1 MEQVLR
7 LYNRMLLSV
16 VHKNN
21 SLSQGGAPFVGS
33 IVADSGT
40 ADGTGSN
47 ARFSAP
53 SYIVADGDGNFY
65 VSDLS
70 NHTIRKVTQYGVVTT
85 VFGTPGT
92 YGSSLTTLNS
102 PRGLALDASNN
113 LYIADFS
120 NNRVLYLSNGG
131 STASNVASVPKVEE
145 IAVNSNGTQ
154 MVFRTNATS
163 RANLIQ
169 YRNGTLEG
177 TINTVF
183 YYNFSNN
190 PYNIA
195 AVACSP
201 DGNFY
206 YCSRDGQ
213 FTNQIGMYR
222 MTLSPPTTYNY
233 VGVSTGQ
240 TSINSVSVGY
250 VSLPSNPIT
259 DGITAGQTFTLSGF
273 STELRLNGFVGTVEN
288 AYAGGYPTPFGYGGI
303 TFKFLGFLND
313 YPTGAP
319 NFEAYLTHSDCN
331 SGSNYR
337 ILAVGWDTIPVTTAP
352 GSNLPA
358 SPRDELRMNFYLKNA
373 TYGLP
378 SVPVDTMNFG
388 VAQVISDGTLSFGG
402 FTGEFTSHNSR
413 TASEFKIFDFA
424 IGTITFGGPGTFT
437 TSNYMSGT
445 FYTSP
450 IGGFIFGPNVEPGT
464 LVTAYD
470 SNVNPNIVTTNK
482 PYAYFN
488 QDNTNVTLSVGT
500 SAIKTFS
507 DLASGYSIFVGMRL
521 VGPNAPGVV
530 ITSVTVNTPDVTSGT
545 ITLEYAFESITG
557 TYTYYD
563 ERGREQT
570 GNVTYA
576 LNAAYEFAP
585 WPGGSTRVVSVVF
598 PTSNFP
604 SDSGGNCSITV
615 INNPTTAQT
624 IDGALYGSYLKN
636 IQFPKEDSGT
646 FAASSQNY
654 GGIRRYGITNDTIA
668 ITDSNAEV
676 PNLNPFA
683 LLPTTSDMIALVP
696 TPGSNNIQIYE
707 NVY

>member
-16 VHKNN
+16 VHKNT
-21 SLSQGGAPFVGS
+21 SLSQGGAPFAGS
-33 IVADSGT
+33 IVGDSGT
-40 ADGTGSN
+40 DDGTGSN

-65 VSDLS
+65 VSDVS

-85 VFGTPGT
+85 VFGTAGT
-92 YGSSLTTLNS
+92 SGSSLTTLNS

-145 IAVNSNGTQ
+145 VAVNSNGTQ

-183 YYNFSNN
+183 YYNSSNN

-233 VGVSTGQ
+233 TGVSTGQ

-273 STELRLNGFVGTVEN
+273 STETRLNAFVGTVEN

-303 TFKFLGFLND
+303 TFKFVGFLND

-319 NFEAYLTHSDCN
+319 NFEAYLTHTDCN
-331 SGSNYR
+331 AGSNYR
-337 ILAVGWDTIPVTTAP
+337 ILAIGWDTIPVTSAP
-352 GSNLPA
+352 GSNLPP
-358 SPRDELRMNFYLKNA
+358 SPRDELRMNFYLKNV
-373 TYGLP
+373 TYGFP
-378 SVPVDTMNFG
+378 SVPIDTVNPF
-388 VAQVISDGTLSFGG
+388 VPQTISSGTLSFGG
-402 FTGEFTSHNSR
+402 FLNEFTPYNSK
-413 TASEFKIFDFA
+413 TASEFKIFDFY

-450 IGGFIFGPNVEPGT
+450 VGGFISGPNVEPGT
-464 LVTAYD
+464 LVTAYN

-488 QDNTNVTLSVGT
+488 QANVSISLSLGT
-500 SAIKTFS
+500 SAVKTFS
-507 DLASGYSIFVGMRL
+507 SLASGYRVLVGMRL

-530 ITSVTVNTPDVTSGT
+530 ITSVTENTPDVTSGT
-545 ITLEYAFESITG
+545 ITLEYAFESVAPVGDGRGGSIG
-557 TYTYYD
+557 YT
-563 ERGREQT
+563 
-570 GNVTYA
+570 

-585 WPGGSTRVVSVVF
+585 WPGGSLRLVSVVF
-598 PTSNFP
+598 PSSNFP
-604 SDSGGNCSITV
+604 SDSGGNCKITV

-654 GGIRRYGITNDTIA
+654 GGIRRYGITNDTIV

-696 TPGSNNIQIYE
+696 TPGSNNIQIYQ
-707 NVY
+707 NIY

>member
-33 IVADSGT
+33 IIADSGT

-65 VSDLS
+65 VSDVS

-85 VFGTPGT
+85 VFGTAGT
-92 YGSSLTTLNS
+92 SGSSLTTLNS

-145 IAVNSNGTQ
+145 VAVNSNGTQ

-183 YYNFSNN
+183 YHNFSNN

-195 AVACSP
+195 SVACSP

-213 FTNQIGMYR
+213 FINQIGMYK

-233 VGVSTGQ
+233 TGVSTGQ
-240 TSINSVSVGY
+240 TTINGSNY
-250 VSLPSNPIT
+250 AAISLTANPLT
-259 DGITAGQTFTLSGF
+259 DGVTAGQTFTLSGF
-273 STELRLNGFVGTVEN
+273 STETRLNAFVGTVVA
-288 AYAGGYPTPFGYGGI
+288 AYGGGYPTQYPYAGMI
-303 TFKFLGFLND
+303 TFKFQGFLND

-319 NFEAYLTHSDCN
+319 NFEAYLTHSEYN
-331 SGSNYR
+331 AGSNYR
-337 ILAVGWDTIPVTTAP
+337 ILAVGWDTIPVSVVP
-352 GSNLPA
+352 DSNLPA
-358 SPRDELRMNFYLKNA
+358 SPEDQLRMNFYLKNV

-378 SVPVDTMNFG
+378 SIPVNTESPLL
-388 VAQVISDGTLSFGG
+388 AQVINTGTLSFGG

-413 TASEFKIFDFA
+413 TALEFKILDFY

-437 TSNYMSGT
+437 TSNYMTGT

-450 IGGFIFGPNVEPGT
+450 VGGFIFGPNVEPGT
-464 LVTAYD
+464 LVTSYN
-470 SNVNPNIVTTNK
+470 SSHNPHEITTNK

-488 QDNTNVTLSVGT
+488 QANVSISLSLGT
-500 SAIKTFS
+500 SAVKTFS
-507 DLASGYSIFVGMRL
+507 SLASGYRVLVGMRL

-530 ITSVTVNTPDVTSGT
+530 ITSVTENTPDVTSGT
-545 ITLEYAFESITG
+545 ITLEYAFESVAPVDDGRGGSIG
-557 TYTYYD
+557 YT
-563 ERGREQT
+563 
-570 GNVTYA
+570 

-585 WPGGSTRVVSVVF
+585 WPGGSTRLVSVVF
-598 PTSNFP
+598 QSSNFP
-604 SDSGGNCSITV
+604 SDSGGKCSITV

-636 IQFPKEDSGT
+636 IQFPKTDSDT

-654 GGIRRYGITNDTIA
+654 GGIRRYGITDNTIV

-683 LLPTTSDMIALVP
+683 LFPTTSDMIALVP
-696 TPGSNNIQIYE
+696 TPGSNNIQIYQ